1 MKGGVSAKLL
11 EEFDHPKFVNRL
23 KAGNEAAYREL
34 VDGILPW
41 AKGFIK
47 KKYRLSEEDARDVTQ
62 DFFQRILE
70 KIDQYDANEGR
81 FLSWAFQILRN
92 LAVDWL
98 RRYKRLEVVAVD
110 PLQIDEMEPSLDDDP
125 ATKPKDDLSPLE
137 KLPIEVR
144 MAFLKLN
151 ERYQRFL
158 GLMLLGT
165 PDEAIRKVL
174 EIPNEGALWTLRSRA
189 LAKLKE
195 EFERI
200 KSTKGGQ

>member
-1 MKGGVSAKLL
+1 
-11 EEFDHPKFVNRL
+11 
-23 KAGNEAAYREL
+23 L

-41 AKGFIK
+41 AKRFIK
-47 KKYRLSEEDARDVTQ
+47 KKYGLSEEDARDVTQ

-70 KIDQYDANEGR
+70 KIDQYDANEGQ
-81 FLSWAFQILRN
+81 FIAWAFQILRN
-92 LAVDWL
+92 LTVDWL
-98 RRYKRLEVVAVD
+98 RRSKRLELVAVD
-110 PLQIDEMEPSLDDDP
+110 PLQIDEMEPWRDDDS

-137 KLPIEVR
+137 KLPVEVR

-165 PDEAIRKVL
+165 SDEAIRKVL

-195 EFERI
+195 EFEKI
-200 KSTKGGQ
+200 TPKKGGQ